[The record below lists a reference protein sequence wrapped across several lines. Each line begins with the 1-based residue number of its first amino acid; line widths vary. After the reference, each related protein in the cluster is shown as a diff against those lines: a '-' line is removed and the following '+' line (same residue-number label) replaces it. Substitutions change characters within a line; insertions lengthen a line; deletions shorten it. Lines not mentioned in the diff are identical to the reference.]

1 MFFFFLVC
9 EVSSGKFWLCAK
21 DGGALFIY
29 NNKSVGV
36 GLASVCDFSQLGN
49 KSIEI
54 LTIKGNISEKTNP

>member
-1 MFFFFLVC
+1 VC

-29 NNKSVGV
+29 KSVGV
-36 GLASVCDFSQLGN
+36 GLASVCDFSQFGN

-54 LTIKGNISEKTNP
+54 LTIKGNISERTNP